1 MIIPRNKGSSD
12 KDSPKS
18 EMKRSRSDLLTVILQ
33 QLSTSIGNTNATN
46 WNPLSEEVADCTV
59 RLKSS
64 LLFSTQIKILKNS
77 ISSQTHSKSSQV
89 RT

>member
-1 MIIPRNKGSSD
+1 MVFSNKRTTFFDIFFAGSSE

-33 QLSTSIGNTNATN
+33 QLSTSIGNTNAAS

-59 RLKSS
+59 
-64 LLFSTQIKILKNS
+64 S
-77 ISSQTHSKSSQV
+77 IEQCLVIFGHHTN
-89 RT
+89 